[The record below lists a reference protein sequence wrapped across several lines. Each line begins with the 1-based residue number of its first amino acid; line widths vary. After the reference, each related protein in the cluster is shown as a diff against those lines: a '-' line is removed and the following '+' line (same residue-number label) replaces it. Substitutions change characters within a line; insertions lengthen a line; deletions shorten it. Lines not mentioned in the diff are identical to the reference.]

1 MVVRRLLPIL
11 LLLCCAL
18 ALAPAAAQAKRGAC
32 IVGLPGPGCE
42 VWKAKVLDV
51 GDGDTFDV
59 DVANDGTTRTR
70 RIRFT
75 GVQAMELS
83 SYAARHRL
91 GDCHAVQAT
100 ERVEQLVRRAKGR
113 VRLAAEDPLSMSG
126 HRLRRIVAV
135 RSGGRWI
142 DVGTLLVR
150 EGLALWWP
158 TWTESAPNATYSVL
172 AQEARAA
179 GRGIYDPDACGV
191 GPSAASP
198 LKLWVNWDAD
208 GRDTSNAAGEWVK
221 IRNLDPV
228 NAVPLGG
235 WYVRDSGLRRFTFP
249 ANAVVGPGA
258 TVTVNVGEESDGVSV
273 FAWNQRS
280 PVFGNASGDA
290 DVMGDGAYLFDPL
303 GNIRASMIYPCR
315 FNCTDPLQGAITI
328 GADPD
333 GRRESVTLTNVS
345 AGAVDLDGY
354 VLKSAPQS
362 YHFGQGSVIQP
373 GGSLVIR
380 VLGDPSLDAATVKRW
395 GFARTI
401 LRNAGDVVELRTYTD
416 IRLACTAW
424 GDRSC

>member
-59 DVANDGTTRTR
+59 DVANDGTTRSR

-135 RSGGRWI
+135 RSGGRWT

-198 LKLWVNWDAD
+198 LKLWSTGMRTAV
-208 GRDTSNAAGEWVK
+208 
-221 IRNLDPV
+221 IRPTR
-228 NAVPLGG
+228 P
-235 WYVRDSGLRRFTFP
+235 
-249 ANAVVGPGA
+249 
-258 TVTVNVGEESDGVSV
+258 
-273 FAWNQRS
+273 
-280 PVFGNASGDA
+280 ASGS
-290 DVMGDGAYLFDPL
+290 
-303 GNIRASMIYPCR
+303 RS
-315 FNCTDPLQGAITI
+315 AIST
-328 GADPD
+328 
-333 GRRESVTLTNVS
+333 R
-345 AGAVDLDGY
+345 
-354 VLKSAPQS
+354 
-362 YHFGQGSVIQP
+362 
-373 GGSLVIR
+373 
-380 VLGDPSLDAATVKRW
+380 
-395 GFARTI
+395 
-401 LRNAGDVVELRTYTD
+401 
-416 IRLACTAW
+416 
-424 GDRSC
+424 